1 MGKRRDG
8 TRLTRSLL
16 SLLTPCLVSL
26 RLFPGSL
33 RSPLTTSFRPVTPF
47 GHSVPTEEVR
57 SGEGTREVIK
67 DPAVVSSPTPSP
79 PARRASGSERRKR

>member
-33 RSPLTTSFRPVTPF
+33 RSPLTPSLTSHSIFDPLRGCDVT
-47 GHSVPTEEVR
+47 
-57 SGEGTREVIK
+57 
-67 DPAVVSSPTPSP
+67 
-79 PARRASGSERRKR
+79 GSERKEKIPREGEFTLRTDP